1 MWYCAGYR
9 YAIMESVR
17 TAVYDNGALVPVDS
31 VTYLFLPYMQIE
43 LAEDEEN
50 DALLAELEAMDAALR
65 ALNNGQGVGNL
76 ASVNAGLSADGRTVT
91 IEYEL
96 ISDTNISFYACDI
109 TGSLLGS
116 VQYQNREAG
125 EWQDCIVLD
134 RRPIGNAVMLRIDC
148 GEQRVSMKVTMDIY

>member
-17 TAVYDNGALVPVDS
+17 TAMYDNGELVPVDS
-31 VTYLFLPYMQIE
+31 VTYLFLPYMQME
-43 LAEDEEN
+43 LAEDGAN
-50 DALLAELEAMDAALR
+50 DALLAELEALDAAR
-65 ALNNGQGVGNL
+65 DALNNGQGAETL
-76 ASVNAGLSADGRTVT
+76 ASVDASLLADGRTVT

-96 ISDTNISFYACDI
+96 SGDTNIAFYACDI
-109 TGSLLGS
+109 MGSLLGS

-134 RRPIGNAVMLRIDC
+134 RKPIGNTVMLRIDC
-148 GEQRVSMKVTMDIY
+148 GDQTVSMKVTME